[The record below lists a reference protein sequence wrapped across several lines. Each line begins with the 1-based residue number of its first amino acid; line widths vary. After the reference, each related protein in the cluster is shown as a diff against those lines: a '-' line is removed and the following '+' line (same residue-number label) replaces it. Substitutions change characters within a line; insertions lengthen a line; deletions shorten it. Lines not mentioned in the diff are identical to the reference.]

1 MKSEK
6 VMKFGNVENNCRFI
20 CRVFAVVIMGIFL
33 SGCGI
38 MPMWASISHTIG
50 DAVLSLS
57 TGKSSGE
64 HGLSFITGRDCQF
77 IRVIDGQ
84 DICMTEKAYVDY
96 LISLD
101 CEIYTWNIL
110 NRVSCKKSS
119 PPPKTSAGSLHL
131 TGKKG
136 NLDGK
141 HILSELRT

>member
-1 MKSEK
+1 MKLSRILLT
-6 VMKFGNVENNCRFI
+6 VS
-20 CRVFAVVIMGIFL
+20 MGIFL

-38 MPMWASISHTIG
+38 MPMWVSISHTIG
-50 DAVLSLS
+50 DAILSLN

-110 NRVSCKKSS
+110 NRVRCKK
-119 PPPKTSAGSLHL
+119 T
-131 TGKKG
+131 
-136 NLDGK
+136 LDK
-141 HILSELRT
+141 

>member
-1 MKSEK
+1 
-6 VMKFGNVENNCRFI
+6 MKFGNAENNCRFI
-20 CRVFAVVIMGIFL
+20 CRILVVVIMGAFL

-119 PPPKTSAGSLHL
+119 PP
-131 TGKKG
+131 
-136 NLDGK
+136 NLSG
-141 HILSELRT
+141 LSTLNREKRKFRW

>member
-6 VMKFGNVENNCRFI
+6 VMKFGNAKNNCRI
-20 CRVFAVVIMGIFL
+20 LAVVIMGAFL

-119 PPPKTSAGSLHL
+119 PLKTSAGSLHL

-141 HILSELRT
+141 HILSKLRT